1 MCIKMDNNRS
11 RKVFKL
17 IMFGVNYLNSFKQQF
32 HIHMCM
38 IMLIIKYT
46 LSSKTFY
53 ILEDEYEHLQRYYFL
68 FMKNFNSNELSSS
81 SPLPTI
87 F

>member
-1 MCIKMDNNRS
+1 
-11 RKVFKL
+11 
-17 IMFGVNYLNSFKQQF
+17 
-32 HIHMCM
+32 MCM

-68 FMKNFNSNELSSS
+68 FMKNFNSNELSPS